1 MLVEDFPLEAW
12 YALNP
17 GEPPADIELF
27 GPAIWRVG
35 QFVFKRFPDASLARF
50 RRIVRAHR
58 QAGRLLRGVSGL
70 AAQKLL
76 RFDEEH
82 RALLLALVPGRSGRM
97 ELLAGAA
104 PKEVL
109 SRAADWLRVLHAG
122 RETSTATFDAKAP
135 LNRLDP
141 APDCVDE
148 VMYRRAVVAL
158 QEEAARLQGREV
170 TRAVLHGDMTLANLL
185 FSPEAVTGIDFE
197 NLAQH
202 AVARDVGELWA
213 DTLLHVPT
221 MPRARG
227 LMPMA
232 WETAFI
238 ARYGN
243 CDVEAC
249 AFFARHRLLL
259 AWAGIPASDMRR
271 GPSGDRKRA
280 RLHEL
285 IANGGFGVGILE

>member
-17 GEPPADIELF
+17 DEPPADIELF

-35 QFVFKRFPDASLARF
+35 DRVFKRFPDAPLSRF

-58 QAGRLLRGVSGL
+58 QAGRLLRDVPGL
-70 AAQKLL
+70 DAQKLL
-76 RFDEEH
+76 RFDEDH
-82 RALLLALVPGRSGRM
+82 RALLLSLVSGRSGRM

-104 PKEVL
+104 PEEVL

-135 LNRLDP
+135 LERLDP

-148 VMYRRAVVAL
+148 VMYKRAVVAL
-158 QEEAARLQGREV
+158 QEEAARLQGRAV

-185 FSPEAVTGIDFE
+185 FSPGAVTGIDFE

-213 DTLLHVPT
+213 DTLLHVPA
-221 MPRARG
+221 MPKVWG
-227 LMPMA
+227 LVPLA
-232 WETAFI
+232 WEEAFVT
-238 ARYGN
+238 RYGN
-243 CDVEAC
+243 CDVEVC
-249 AFFARHRLLL
+249 AFFARHRMLL
-259 AWAGIPASDMRR
+259 AWAGIPAADMKR

-280 RLHEL
+280 RLHKF
-285 IANGGFGVGILE
+285 IGNGGFGVGILD